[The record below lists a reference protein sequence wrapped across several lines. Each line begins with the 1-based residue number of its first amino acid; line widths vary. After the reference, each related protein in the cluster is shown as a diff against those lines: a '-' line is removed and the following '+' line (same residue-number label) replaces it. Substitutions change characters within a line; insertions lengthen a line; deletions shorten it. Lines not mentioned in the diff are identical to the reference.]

1 MQDDRF
7 PPIEPYDSGMLDV
20 GDGHQ
25 VYWECSGNPA
35 GKPALYL
42 HGGPGSGCS
51 PGQRRLFDPDAYRVV
66 LFDQRGCGRSRPLA
80 GAPDADL
87 SANTTAHLIA
97 DIEALRQ
104 LHGVER
110 WTVLGISWGTTLGL
124 AYAQAHARRVDAL
137 VLALVGTTSRRE
149 VEWITRGVGR
159 IFPREWNRFAAA
171 VPDTLRHQPLADA
184 YATLLFDADPA
195 VRDHAAREWCA
206 WEDAHVSLA
215 PGHLPNPRYDDPE
228 FRLRFARLVTH
239 YFRHAAFLGEDQL
252 LRDAVTLNA
261 IPGVLIHGRYDVS
274 SPLDTAWQLSQ
285 RWSTSELHVL
295 DDAGHGGG
303 HTFITAVV
311 GALNRFAA
319 T

>member
-1 MQDDRF
+1 
-7 PPIEPYDSGMLDV
+7 V
-20 GDGHQ
+20 
-25 VYWECSGNPA
+25 
-35 GKPALYL
+35 
-42 HGGPGSGCS
+42 
-51 PGQRRLFDPDAYRVV
+51 
-66 LFDQRGCGRSRPLA
+66 
-80 GAPDADL
+80 PDADL

-110 WTVLGISWGTTLGL
+110 WTVLGMSWGTTLGL

-137 VLALVGTTSRRE
+137 VLALVTTTSRRE
-149 VEWITRGVGR
+149 VEWITRDVGR
-159 IFPREWNRFAAA
+159 IFPREWNRFATA
-171 VPDTLRHQPLADA
+171 VPQTLRHLPLADA

-206 WEDAHVSLA
+206 WEDAHVSLT
-215 PGHLPNPRYDDPE
+215 PGHRPNPRYEDPE

-239 YFRHAAFLGEDQL
+239 YWRHAAFLAEDQL
-252 LRDAVTLNA
+252 LRDAATLNG
-261 IPGVLIHGRYDVS
+261 IPGVLIHGRHDVS
-274 SPLDTAWQLSQ
+274 SPLDTAWQLSR

-303 HTFITAVV
+303 DTFITAVV